1 VERIA
6 TDMDRDNW
14 FTAAQAFD
22 YGMIDEIL
30 DGPLKL

>member
-1 VERIA
+1 VIV
-6 TDMDRDNW
+6 DMDRDHW
-14 FTAAQAFD
+14 FTAAEAFD